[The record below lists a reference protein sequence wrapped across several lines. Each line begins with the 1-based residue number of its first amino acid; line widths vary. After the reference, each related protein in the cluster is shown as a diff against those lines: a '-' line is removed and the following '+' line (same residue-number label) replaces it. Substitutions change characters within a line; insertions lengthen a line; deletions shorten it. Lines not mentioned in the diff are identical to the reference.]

1 MNNRLG
7 EVRKNNFGTDMK
19 IIRYETCEDIDVQ
32 FLDGNYY
39 VFQHTTYP
47 NFKNGCIKN
56 PYDKSVF
63 GIGYVGDGKY
73 QTRVNGVNTI
83 YYNTWHDMIRRC
95 YNEGTKDKFPAY
107 YGICKVC
114 NQWLNM
120 QIFSEWFEENKYE
133 CGERLHIDKD
143 ILYPGNKIYSPDTCI
158 LVPQRINMLFMNKPN
173 KRGLPNGIRKAY
185 GKYLAKYN
193 NEELG
198 AYTTLEDA
206 YNVYAAK
213 KEENIKQIADEYKE
227 LIPEKLYV
235 ALCNYNVKI
244 ENDKNY
250 VA

>member
-19 IIRYETCEDIDVQ
+19 IIRYGTCEDIDVQ

-235 ALCNYNVKI
+235 ALYNYKVKI

>member
-19 IIRYETCEDIDVQ
+19 IIRYGTCEDIDVQ

-39 VFQHTTYP
+39 VFKHTTYP

-235 ALCNYNVKI
+235 ALYNYKVKI

>member
-198 AYTTLEDA
+198 SYTTLEDA

-213 KEENIKQIADEYKE
+213 KEENIKQIADKYKE

-235 ALCNYNVKI
+235 ALCNYKVKI

>member
-1 MNNRLG
+1 
-7 EVRKNNFGTDMK
+7 
-19 IIRYETCEDIDVQ
+19 
-32 FLDGNYY
+32 
-39 VFQHTTYP
+39 
-47 NFKNGCIKN
+47 
-56 PYDKSVF
+56 
-63 GIGYVGDGKY
+63 
-73 QTRVNGVNTI
+73 
-83 YYNTWHDMIRRC
+83 MIRRC

-235 ALCNYNVKI
+235 ALYNYKVKI

>member
-1 MNNRLG
+1 MRI
-7 EVRKNNFGTDMK
+7 VSARKKD
-19 IIRYETCEDIDVQ
+19 DIDVQ
-32 FLDGNYY
+32 FLDDHGYIKEHCIY
-39 VFQHTTYP
+39 E
-47 NFKNGCIKN
+47 NFKRGQIKN
-56 PYDKSVF
+56 PYDKSKYGV
-63 GIGYVGDGKY
+63 GYIGVGKHKAKVNCKY
-73 QTRVNGVNTI
+73 NYI
-83 YYNTWHDMIRRC
+83 YDAWADMLNRC
-95 YNEGTKDKFPAY
+95 YHSKNRFPAY
-107 YGICKVC
+107 YGTCEVC
-114 NQWLNM
+114 
-120 QIFSEWFEENKYE
+120 SEWHNFQVFGTWYE
-133 CGERLHIDKD
+133 QNFYQVGNERMHIDKD

-213 KEENIKQIADEYKE
+213 KEENIKQIAEEYKE

-235 ALCNYNVKI
+235 ALYNYKVKI

-250 VA
+250 AA